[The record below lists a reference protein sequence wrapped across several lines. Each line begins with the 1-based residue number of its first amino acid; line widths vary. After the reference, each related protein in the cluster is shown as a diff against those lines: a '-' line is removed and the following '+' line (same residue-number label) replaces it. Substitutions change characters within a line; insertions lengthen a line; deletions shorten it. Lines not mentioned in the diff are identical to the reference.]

1 MIYRVF
7 RLKEILAAYHS
18 FDDFLDKKL
27 LQSMVR
33 QHRPENALQKVFIR
47 HLTSQFLFLIR
58 KVA

>member
-18 FDDFLDKKL
+18 FDDLLDKKL

-33 QHRPENALQKVFIR
+33 QHRPENALQKAFIR
-47 HLTSQFLFLIR
+47 HLTPQFLFLIR